1 VILDTSTIYLLA
13 SLFFIVALAYSTV
26 GLGGGSS
33 YTALMTLAGMGILV
47 IPTLSLVM
55 NLVVTTIASFHFI
68 INKHARFKLILPFVI
83 TSIPMAYLGGYL
95 QLSRE
100 VFYWLLLISLIIV
113 ALRIYFF
120 SRSHLVLKLNQAQQL
135 FFSLLCGAV
144 LGLVSGIVGLGGGI
158 YLVPLIILFGLGSE
172 KEAAASGAV
181 FIWLNSLSGLLAR
194 VQYNTVDMSSYMP
207 LILAVAI
214 GGYMG
219 SYLGAGKLQ
228 PKRME
233 QILGVLV
240 LISIAFLS
248 RKILLF

>member
-1 VILDTSTIYLLA
+1 MILDTGSIYLLA

-33 YTALMTLAGMGILV
+33 YTAIMTLAGMGILV
-47 IPTLSLVM
+47 IPTLSLTL
-55 NLVVTTIASFHFI
+55 NLVVTSIASYHFI
-68 INKHARFKLILPFVI
+68 IHRHVRIRLILPFII

-95 QLSRE
+95 QPSKE
-100 VFYWLLLISLIIV
+100 VFYWLLLISLIAV
-113 ALRIYFF
+113 ALRIYVWKQLRLIL
-120 SRSHLVLKLNQAQQL
+120 SLSPAQQL
-135 FFSLLCGAV
+135 IFCLASGAI
-144 LGLVSGIVGLGGGI
+144 LGLVSGVVGLGGGI

-194 VQYNTVDMSSYMP
+194 IQYNTIDMSGTIP

-219 SYLGAGKLQ
+219 SHLGAGQLQ

-233 QILGVLV
+233 QILGVLI
-240 LISIAFLS
+240 LISIAFLV
-248 RKILLF
+248 RKLLLF

>member
-1 VILDTSTIYLLA
+1 MILDTSSIYLLA

-47 IPTLSLVM
+47 IPTLSLTL
-55 NLVVTTIASFHFI
+55 NLVVTTIASYLFI
-68 INKHARFKLILPFVI
+68 KNRHARFRLILPFVV

-95 QLSRE
+95 QLSKE
-100 VFYWLLLISLIIV
+100 IFYWLLLISLIIV
-113 ALRIYFF
+113 ALHIYFCNQI
-120 SRSHLVLKLNQAQQL
+120 HLLYKLNPAQQL
-135 FFSLLCGAV
+135 LFSLISGAI
-144 LGLVSGIVGLGGGI
+144 LGLISGIVGLGGGI

-181 FIWLNSLSGLLAR
+181 FIWLNSLSGLIAR
-194 VQYNTVDMSSYMP
+194 VQYNAIDLTAYIP
-207 LILAVAI
+207 LIVAVAI
-214 GGYMG
+214 GGYIG
-219 SYLGAGKLQ
+219 SCLGAGKLQ

-233 QILGVLV
+233 QILGVLILV
-240 LISIAFLS
+240 SIVFLI